1 MRNKTEA
8 VLNQLRTGEQ
18 QAALRQ
24 VSERQVS
31 TEKVLE
37 SLKVKR
43 EVPLSEDFYLP
54 NHSGNLSV
62 GKVMQTP
69 TDDLA
74 PVNKLY
80 VDSAIT
86 GLAGASTGAG
96 APASTP
102 TTLGG
107 FYLDTTN
114 NILYVAMG
122 TSSPSDWKAVLTE

>member
-1 MRNKTEA
+1 MPI
-8 VLNQLRTGEQ
+8 GD
-18 QAALRQ
+18 
-24 VSERQVS
+24 
-31 TEKVLE
+31 
-37 SLKVKR
+37 
-43 EVPLSEDFYLP
+43 DFFLP
-54 NHSGNLSV
+54 NNTGNLSV

-96 APASTP
+96 APASVP